1 MNEPVRQEAASS
13 TDLVY
18 ETADG
23 YITVAVQTNKQ
34 WEGLT
39 RALDRP
45 EWLDDPRFK
54 TPALRAE
61 NVDARLQITQDVLI
75 GGKSAEWLDKLTK
88 ADVPCAPVLTRN
100 EVIRHPHV
108 AALEIVEQYD
118 HPEAGRLRQARAA
131 ARFSATPTAIRSGA
145 PALGEHTDEVLGE
158 SAIRPPRSPSC
169 APRVH
174 WWSMRRESSRSGCI
188 NINEAAWGGPLWH
201 RSRPS
206 SRMLLLWAIPASA
219 QDKAALPLVAML
231 RVNSANTIE
240 PMATMFRTALATHG
254 HIDGRNIC
262 LESRLAEGRIERLP
276 TLAQSLARDRA
287 SVIVTFGEAA
297 TRAAQEATKTIP
309 IVAWPMTSV
318 ASGLIA
324 SMARPGGNITG
335 VSIFATELD
344 AKKLEIL
351 HSIVPSARRFAVL
364 HDPATSVLARMEAIH
379 STAQVLGVT
388 LHIADVRA
396 PADIG
401 PAFVAI

>member
-1 MNEPVRQEAASS
+1 MASLAAF
-13 TDLVY
+13 L
-18 ETADG
+18 A
-23 YITVAVQTNKQ
+23 
-34 WEGLT
+34 
-39 RALDRP
+39 
-45 EWLDDPRFK
+45 
-54 TPALRAE
+54 
-61 NVDARLQITQDVLI
+61 
-75 GGKSAEWLDKLTK
+75 
-88 ADVPCAPVLTRN
+88 
-100 EVIRHPHV
+100 
-108 AALEIVEQYD
+108 
-118 HPEAGRLRQARAA
+118 
-131 ARFSATPTAIRSGA
+131 
-145 PALGEHTDEVLGE
+145 
-158 SAIRPPRSPSC
+158 
-169 APRVH
+169 
-174 WWSMRRESSRSGCI
+174 
-188 NINEAAWGGPLWH
+188 
-201 RSRPS
+201 
-206 SRMLLLWAIPASA
+206 MLLLWAIPASA

-254 HIDGRNIC
+254 HIDGRNIRR
-262 LESRLAEGRIERLP
+262 ESPLAEGRIEQLP

-287 SVIVTFGEAA
+287 SVIVTFGKAA

-309 IVAWPMTSV
+309 IVALADDLV

-344 AKKLEIL
+344 AKKLEDFL
-351 HSIVPSARRFAVL
+351 HGVVPSARRFAVL